1 MVNKLI
7 LIYLFAFI
15 TCTGLLAQDRVYEA
29 VDITTND
36 HSVHGKD
43 CYNTTS
49 LFLILTDK
57 EEYSLILSCT
67 SYGMFDSHHSDMQI
81 SYGSY
86 SFTDTIL
93 YLYDAVYGFVMEIN
107 GNPTRQLVVNKGL
120 SLICGKSFAFQHV
133 KGFFPVTHI
142 SFDKKPTKQK
152 TSKLLAGRYMNC
164 AEGRFELVIQDD
176 YKYQYFIDGFLISC
190 GLWQQNGCFLNFRDN
205 RMDSPFTAMIDENG
219 IITGLLIGNVQQV
232 ALSKVTDSHSK
243 VYFGKYQIDIESE
256 QVNCE
261 LIIGPEYTYEI
272 QLCFQETDDMV
283 YCAVLS
289 FGHYSYSNE
298 QLMLHDD
305 YYNYDWNIIMRDYT
319 LIKAGHGFAFLDG
332 KRIINVHDESV
343 MILPPSE
350 NYLNAIKSEINKF
363 KTQRNNPKLIPGQC
377 EDQNQRYLLKLE
389 SDGKY
394 QLFLK
399 DVLLSEGSWTRQNKT
414 LVLHDHQLNHNFT
427 MAIGNRELVS
437 MGIPGE
443 FGGTKFE
450 IPMKDRRGGCS
461 RIRIR

>member
-1 MVNKLI
+1 MRYIFTFVL
-7 LIYLFAFI
+7 LLLFFDNQMI
-15 TCTGLLAQDRVYEA
+15 
-29 VDITTND
+29 
-36 HSVHGKD
+36 
-43 CYNTTS
+43 NT
-49 LFLILTDK
+49 
-57 EEYSLILSCT
+57 
-67 SYGMFDSHHSDMQI
+67 
-81 SYGSY
+81 
-86 SFTDTIL
+86 
-93 YLYDAVYGFVMEIN
+93 
-107 GNPTRQLVVNKGL
+107 
-120 SLICGKSFAFQHV
+120 
-133 KGFFPVTHI
+133 
-142 SFDKKPTKQK
+142 
-152 TSKLLAGRYMNC
+152 
-164 AEGRFELVIQDD
+164 
-176 YKYQYFIDGFLISC
+176 
-190 GLWQQNGCFLNFRDN
+190 
-205 RMDSPFTAMIDENG
+205 
-219 IITGLLIGNVQQV
+219 
-232 ALSKVTDSHSK
+232 
-243 VYFGKYQIDIESE
+243 GKYQIDIKSE

-332 KRIINVHDESV
+332 KRIMDFHDESV
-343 MILPPSE
+343 KILPPSE

-363 KTQRNNPKLIPGQC
+363 KTQRDNPILIPGQY
-377 EDQNQRYLLKLE
+377 EDQNQCYLLKLE

-427 MAIGNRELVS
+427 MAIGNRALVS

-450 IPMKDRRGGCS
+450 IPMKYRRGGCS